1 MIYAD
6 FESILVPENNG
17 KPNVNVCYTSKYQK
31 FIACSYG
38 YKLVSVDYKF
48 SKPFKSY
55 LVEDAVYNFINSVIE
70 ENKYY
75 SEVLKKTFK

>member
-1 MIYAD
+1 M
-6 FESILVPENNG
+6 ESQMSMSVIRANIKNL
-17 KPNVNVCYTSKYQK
+17 
-31 FIACSYG
+31 
-38 YKLVSVDYKF
+38 SVDYKF

>member
-6 FESILVPENNG
+6 FEIILVTENNG

-55 LVEDAVYNFINSVIE
+55 LVEDAVHNFINSVIE

>member
-17 KPNVNVCYTSKYQK
+17 KPNVNECYTSKYQK

-38 YKLVSVDYKF
+38 YKLVSVDYK
-48 SKPFKSY
+48 
-55 LVEDAVYNFINSVIE
+55 LVNLLSH
-70 ENKYY
+70 
-75 SEVLKKTFK
+75 T

>member
-17 KPNVNVCYTSKYQK
+17 KPNVNECYTSKYQK

-38 YKLVSVDYKF
+38 YKLVDYKF